1 MPANRV
7 LIIDDEPDIRFA
19 IRDYLDILGYAV
31 SEAGDCKSGLE
42 SFKTWSPDVA
52 IVDYRLPDGT
62 VFDLL
67 PSMKDIDE
75 NVPILVLTGHGS
87 IDLAVRAMKE
97 GAEQFFTKPVE
108 LETLKVVIERLCE
121 NLRNRQRQIARRTSK
136 ERRALNPFEGTSSAI
151 RRLATMAERVAGTE
165 ANVLITGETGS
176 GKGVLSRWLHQN
188 GPRGDDPFMDLNCAG
203 LSHDLLDSELF
214 GHAKG
219 AFTSALKDKP
229 GLLEVANHGTLFL
242 DEIGDMALPVQ
253 AKLLKVLEEQR
264 FRRLGDVR
272 DRTVDVRLIAAT
284 HQDMQGR
291 LKAGEFRQDL
301 YYRINTIELD
311 VPPLRA
317 RSEDTVPLAYALLRH
332 LTNDLG
338 RGPRDVRLDS
348 GAEEVLSRHSWPG
361 NVRELRNVL
370 ERALLLSDGDTLR
383 ASDFHF
389 DAGGGAQ
396 TDSAIHGRLTLKEL
410 EIRYIKQVLEEV
422 GGKVPTAAEQLGV
435 PKSSLYQK
443 LKTYDID
450 ASEFRIPDSDT

>member
-1 MPANRV
+1 

-31 SEAGDCKSGLE
+31 SEADDCKTGLDA
-42 SFKTWSPDVA
+42 FKTWSPDVA

-62 VFDLL
+62 VFDML
-67 PSMKDIDE
+67 PSMRDIDP

-97 GAEQFFTKPVE
+97 GAEQFFTKPIE

-136 ERRALNPFEGTSSAI
+136 ERHALNPFEGTSTI
-151 RRLATMAERVAGTE
+151 IQRLATMAKRVAGTE

-176 GKGVLSRWLHQN
+176 GKGVLARWLHQQ

-284 HQDMQGR
+284 HQDMQGH

-317 RSEDTVPLAYALLRH
+317 RSDDIIPLSYALLRH

-338 RGPRDVRLDS
+338 RGRREVQLDS
-348 GAEEVLSRHSWPG
+348 GAEQALSQHTWPG

-370 ERALLLSDGDTLR
+370 ERALLLSDGDKLKG
-383 ASDFHF
+383 SDFHF
-389 DAGGGAQ
+389 EARGSGTPA
-396 TDSAIHGRLTLKEL
+396 DSAIHGRLTLKEL
-410 EIRYIKQVLEEV
+410 EIRYVKQVLEEV
-422 GGKVPTAAEQLGV
+422 GGRVPTAAEQLGI

-450 ASEFRIPDSDT
+450 PSEFRISESE

>member
-1 MPANRV
+1 MPTNRV

-19 IRDYLDILGYAV
+19 IRDYLDLLGYAV
-31 SEAGDCKSGLE
+31 SEADDCKSGLE
-42 SFKTWSPDVA
+42 AFKSWFPDVA
-52 IVDYRLPDGT
+52 IVDYQLPDGT

-67 PSMKDIDE
+67 PSMRDIDA

-121 NLRNRQRQIARRTSK
+121 NLRNRQRQIARRASK
-136 ERRALNPFEGTSSAI
+136 ERHALNPFEGTSSAI
-151 RRLATMAERVAGTE
+151 KRLATMAERVAGTE

-176 GKGVLSRWLHQN
+176 GKGVLARWLHQH
-188 GPRGDDPFMDLNCAG
+188 GPRGDDPFMDMNCAG
-203 LSHDLLDSELF
+203 LSYDLLDSELF

-219 AFTSALKDKP
+219 AFTGALKDKP

-242 DEIGDMALPVQ
+242 DEIGDMTLPVQ

-272 DRTVDVRLIAAT
+272 DRTVDVRLMAAT
-284 HQDMQGR
+284 HQNMQGR
-291 LKAGEFRQDL
+291 LKTGEFRQDL
-301 YYRINTIELD
+301 YYRINTIELE

-317 RSEDTVPLAYALLRH
+317 RSEDIIPLSYALLRH
-332 LTNDLG
+332 LTNDLA
-338 RGPRDVRLDS
+338 RGCREVELDA
-348 GAEEVLSRHSWPG
+348 GAEQALSRHTWQG

-370 ERALLLSDGDTLR
+370 ERALLLSDGDMLK

-389 DAGGGAQ
+389 EAGGGAQ
-396 TDSAIHGRLTLKEL
+396 VDSAIHGHLTLREL
-410 EIRYIKQVLEEV
+410 KIRYIKQVLEEV
-422 GGKVPTAAEQLGV
+422 GGRVPTAAERLGV

-450 ASEFRIPDSDT
+450 PSDFRIRDSES